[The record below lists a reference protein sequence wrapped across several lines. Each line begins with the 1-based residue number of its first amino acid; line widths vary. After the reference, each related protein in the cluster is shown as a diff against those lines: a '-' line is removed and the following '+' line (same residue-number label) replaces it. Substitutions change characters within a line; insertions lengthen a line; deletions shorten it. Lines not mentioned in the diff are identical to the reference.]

1 MLQTCISSYF
11 NLWYIPSPQ
20 LNLSRDAI
28 GLMRT
33 TSNSVVDDEEEA
45 LLSQRID
52 ELITEKYV
60 VGF

>member
-1 MLQTCISSYF
+1 
-11 NLWYIPSPQ
+11 
-20 LNLSRDAI
+20 
-28 GLMRT
+28 MRT

-60 VGF
+60 VVF